1 MTSFDPNAPLPNTAA
16 AQPQSPEQGAPH
28 RAPDDQEEVYYEGSP
43 LLRGALGKGFLWIF
57 CGVILIAAAIA
68 GLVFRMQ
75 DQTHTWAEHI
85 PWWAFLV
92 VAFIGL
98 CLILVPLIQSKTVR
112 YRVSNY
118 RIDYERGL
126 LSKDIDTLELWH
138 VEDIRFHQSLIDRL
152 LGVGNIT
159 VVSHDETMPMLV
171 MHDVPHARELFEQ
184 LKQRIIAVKRSRGVI
199 KMDPG

>member
-1 MTSFDPNAPLPNTAA
+1 MTSFDPNQVPPAASPVAPTD
-16 AQPQSPEQGAPH
+16 PQAPGPH
-28 RAPDDQEEVYYEGSP
+28 RPPDDHEEIYYEGSP

-57 CGVILIAAAIA
+57 AGVVLIALAIA
-68 GLVFRMQ
+68 IPVMKLV
-75 DQTHTWAEHI
+75 HGV
-85 PWWAFLV
+85 PWWAYAIL
-92 VAFIGL
+92 AFVGL
-98 CLILVPLIQSKTVR
+98 CLIVVPWVQSKTVR

-138 VEDIRFHQSLIDRL
+138 VEDVRFHQSLIDRV

-171 MHDVPHARELFEQ
+171 MHDIPHSRPLFEQ
-184 LKQRIIAVKRSRGVI
+184 LKQRIIAVKRSRGVM

>member
-1 MTSFDPNAPLPNTAA
+1 MTSFNPNAPLPNAA
-16 AQPQSPEQGAPH
+16 PQQPGAPQDAPH
-28 RAPDDQEEVYYEGSP
+28 RAPDDMEEVYYQGSP

-57 CGVILIAAAIA
+57 SGIILIAVAVAAF
-68 GLVFRMQ
+68 VRHWQ
-75 DQTHTWAEHI
+75 QHV
-85 PWWAFLV
+85 PWWAFVALAV
-92 VAFIGL
+92 VGL
-98 CLILVPLIQSKTVR
+98 CCIFVPLIRSKSIR

-118 RIDYERGL
+118 RIDYERGFFG
-126 LSKDIDTLELWH
+126 KDIDTLELWH
-138 VEDIRFHQSLIDRL
+138 VEDVRFHQSLIDRL

-171 MHDVPHARELFEQ
+171 MHDIPHSRELFEQ

>member
-1 MTSFDPNAPLPNTAA
+1 MTSFNPNAPVPNAV
-16 AQPQSPEQGAPH
+16 PQQSDSQQDAPH
-28 RAPDDQEEVYYEGSP
+28 RAPDDMEEVYYQGSP

-57 CGVILIAAAIA
+57 CGVVLVAAGIA
-68 GLVFRMQ
+68 GLFYHLAHRMPQ
-75 DQTHTWAEHI
+75 WEHGV
-85 PWWAFLV
+85 PWWAFLAL
-92 VAFIGL
+92 AFIG
-98 CLILVPLIQSKTVR
+98 CCFVLVPLIQSKTIR

-126 LSKDIDTLELWH
+126 FSKDIDTLELWH
-138 VEDIRFHQSLIDRL
+138 VEDVRFHQSFIDRL

-171 MHDVPHARELFEQ
+171 MHDIPHSRELFEQ

>member
-16 AQPQSPEQGAPH
+16 SQPSSQEPGAPH
-28 RAPDDQEEVYYEGSP
+28 RPPDDMEEVYYEGSP

-57 CGVILIAAAIA
+57 CGVILIAAVIA
-68 GLVFRMQ
+68 GLVFRIGRQ
-75 DQTHTWAEHI
+75 PPSWEHHI

-92 VAFIGL
+92 VVVIGV
-98 CLILVPLIQSKTVR
+98 CLILVPLIRSKTIR

-126 LSKDIDTLELWH
+126 FGKDIDTLELWH
-138 VEDIRFHQSLIDRL
+138 VEDVRFHQSFIDRL

-171 MHDVPHARELFEQ
+171 MHDVPHSRELFEQ

>member
-1 MTSFDPNAPLPNTAA
+1 MTSFDPNAPMPNTAA
-16 AQPQSPEQGAPH
+16 PTPTGQAAEAQAGAPH
-28 RAPDDQEEVYYEGSP
+28 RPPDDAEEVYYEGSP

-57 CGVILIAAAIA
+57 LGLVLIAGAIA
-68 GLVFRMQ
+68 GAVLLRG
-75 DQTHTWAEHI
+75 HHI
-85 PWWAFLV
+85 PWWAYLI
-92 VAFIGL
+92 VAVIGI
-98 CLILVPLIQSKTVR
+98 CLILVPLIRSKTIR

-126 LSKDIDTLELWH
+126 FGKDIDTLELWH
-138 VEDIRFHQSLIDRL
+138 VEDIRFHQTLLDRL

-159 VVSHDETMPMLV
+159 VVSHDESMPLLV
-171 MHDVPHARELFEQ
+171 MHDIPHARELFEQ

>member
-1 MTSFDPNAPLPNTAA
+1 MTSFDPNAPLPNTASP
-16 AQPQSPEQGAPH
+16 AQSQQQGAPH
-28 RAPDDQEEVYYEGSP
+28 RPPDDMEEVYYEGSP
-43 LLRGALGKGFLWIF
+43 LLRGALGKGFLWIS

-68 GLVFRMQ
+68 GIVYRVGV
-75 DQTHTWAEHI
+75 HTPDWERRI
-85 PWWAFLV
+85 PWWAFLILAV
-92 VAFIGL
+92 IGF

-126 LSKDIDTLELWH
+126 FSKDIDTLELWH
-138 VEDIRFHQSLIDRL
+138 VEDIRFHQSFIDRL

-159 VVSHDETMPMLV
+159 VVSHDETMPMLI
-171 MHDVPHARELFEQ
+171 MHDIPHSRELFEQ

>member
-1 MTSFDPNAPLPNTAA
+1 MTSFDPNAPLPNAA
-16 AQPQSPEQGAPH
+16 ASQAPGQEPVSPH
-28 RAPDDQEEVYYEGSP
+28 RPPDDQEEVYYEGSP
-43 LLRGALGKGFLWIF
+43 LLRGALGKGFLWIS
-57 CGVILIAAAIA
+57 CGLILIALAVASFV
-68 GLVFRMQ
+68 LHWQQR
-75 DQTHTWAEHI
+75 THI
-85 PWWAFLV
+85 PWWAFVAL
-92 VAFIGL
+92 AFIGL
-98 CLILVPLIQSKTVR
+98 CLIFVPLVQSKTIR

-126 LSKDIDTLELWH
+126 FGKDIDTLELWH
-138 VEDIRFHQSLIDRL
+138 VEDIRFHQSFIDRI

-171 MHDVPHARELFEQ
+171 MHDVPHSRELFEQ

>member
-1 MTSFDPNAPLPNTAA
+1 MTHFDPNAPVPDTAPPATQPA
-16 AQPQSPEQGAPH
+16 ADAQQGGPH
-28 RAPDDQEEVYYEGSP
+28 RPPEDLEEVYYEGSP

-57 CGVILIAAAIA
+57 GGLVLIAAAIA
-68 GLVFRMQ
+68 GAVLLKKA
-75 DQTHTWAEHI
+75 HNI
-85 PWWAFLV
+85 PWWAYLI
-92 VAFIGL
+92 VAVIGL
-98 CLILVPLIQSKTVR
+98 CMILVPLIRSKTVR

-126 LSKDIDTLELWH
+126 FGKDIDTLELWH
-138 VEDIRFHQSLIDRL
+138 VEDIRFHQSFIDRL

-159 VVSHDETMPMLV
+159 VVSHDESMPLLV
-171 MHDVPHARELFEQ
+171 MHDIPHSRELFEQ

>member
-1 MTSFDPNAPLPNTAA
+1 MTSFDPNAPLPKTAA
-16 AQPQSPEQGAPH
+16 SQPQGADPGAPH
-28 RAPDDQEEVYYEGSP
+28 RPPDDQEEVYYEGSP

-57 CGVILIAAAIA
+57 CGVILIAGAIA
-68 GLVFRMQ
+68 GLVFQM
-75 DQTHTWAEHI
+75 EHQPHSMAHHV

-92 VAFIGL
+92 VVVIGF
-98 CLILVPLIQSKTVR
+98 CLILVPLIRSKTIR

-126 LSKDIDTLELWH
+126 FGKDIDTLELWH
-138 VEDIRFHQSLIDRL
+138 VEDIRFHQSFIDRL

-159 VVSHDETMPMLV
+159 VVSHDETMPMLI
-171 MHDVPHARELFEQ
+171 MHDVPHSRELFEQ